1 MEFCGA
7 DGWHIFGNDYLNGV
21 DILKL
26 QIDWERPIFQENIVL
41 QIAPSD
47 LDDFYVEASDL
58 DKANLFFILLASFQH
73 YLERKE
79 RERAAHLSFL
89 MAYYLFNALTPPGS
103 CELSIHYI
111 KQAISLNPIELYTE
125 WLSLI
130 EKEN

>member
-1 MEFCGA
+1 MELCGP
-7 DGWHIFGNDYLNGV
+7 DGRYIFGYDYLNGV

-26 QIDWERPIFQENIVL
+26 QIDWERPIFQENIIL

-47 LDDFYVEASDL
+47 LDDFYVAASGL
-58 DKANLFFILLASFQH
+58 DKANLFFVLLTSFQH

-103 CELSIHYI
+103 YELSKHYI
-111 KQAISLNPIELYTE
+111 KQAVSLNPIELYTE

-130 EKEN
+130 EKGN